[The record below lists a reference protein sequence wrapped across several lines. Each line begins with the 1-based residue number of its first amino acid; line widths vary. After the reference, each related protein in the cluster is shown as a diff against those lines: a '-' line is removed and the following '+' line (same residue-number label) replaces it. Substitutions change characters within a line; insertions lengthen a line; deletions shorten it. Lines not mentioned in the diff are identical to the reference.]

1 MILDLQSM
9 FSGAVGA
16 DGTKTAQAV
25 TATAV
30 STNVMDLRAVGGSPA
45 LVDNGI
51 LGGQGLFL
59 IVICS
64 AAFNNLTSLT
74 VTLESDSASG
84 LGSSPVV
91 HFSSGA
97 IALAALT
104 ANTTLIRIPLP
115 VADYKRYLGLR
126 YTVAGTAPSTGSLL
140 AFLSFDHGKNPI
152 YPSAFTIDV

>member
-9 FSGAVGA
+9 FSGAAGA

-25 TATAV
+25 TATTV
-30 STNVMDLRAVGGSPA
+30 STNVMDLRSVGGAPA
-45 LVDNGI
+45 IVDNGI

-59 IVICS
+59 IVAVA

-74 VTLESDSASG
+74 ITLESDSASG
-84 LGSSPVV
+84 LGAAPVV

-126 YTVAGTAPSTGSLL
+126 YTVAGTAPTAGSLH

-152 YPSAFTIDV
+152 YPSGFTVDA